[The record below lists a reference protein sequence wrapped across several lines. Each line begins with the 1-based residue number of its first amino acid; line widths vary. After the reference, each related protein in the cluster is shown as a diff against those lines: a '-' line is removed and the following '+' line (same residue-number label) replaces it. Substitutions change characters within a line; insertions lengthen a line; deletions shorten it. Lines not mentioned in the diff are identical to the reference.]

1 MIYYGE
7 NPSNLEDVKNIAAP
21 VLGQYG
27 GADARITSGV
37 PKLEEAMKKNGK
49 SFVYKI
55 YAGAP
60 HAFNNDTSP
69 QSYRE
74 DAAKEA
80 WGRTLDFFK
89 KNLQG

>member
-1 MIYYGE
+1 MDG
-7 NPSNLEDVKNIAAP
+7 SH
-21 VLGQYG
+21 
-27 GADARITSGV
+27 RGV
-37 PKLEEAMKKNGK
+37 PKLEETMKKYGK
-49 SFVYKI
+49 SFEYKI

-80 WGRTLDFFK
+80 WNRTLEFFK
-89 KNLQG
+89 RHLPQIQGEAWQKR